1 MNMDFELR
9 PTCDISLK
17 TWLNEK
23 ELMVYI
29 SLSQPKVREARESK
43 GLPFFDLMG
52 RIMYERTAV
61 DAWIRK
67 ESKKS
72 GISRK

>member
-1 MNMDFELR
+1 MNMDLELR

-17 TWLNEK
+17 TWLSEK
-23 ELMVYI
+23 ELVVYACVSRPTI
-29 SLSQPKVREARESK
+29 LKARES
-43 GLPFFDLMG
+43 GALPYINLMG
-52 RIMYERTAV
+52 KIVYERSAV

-72 GISRK
+72 GIKR

>member
-1 MNMDFELR
+1 MNLDDKVKT
-9 PTCDISLK
+9 TCDISLK

-29 SLSQPKVREARESK
+29 SLSQPKIREARESN

-52 RIMYERTAV
+52 RLMYERSAV

-72 GISRK
+72 GIKR

>member
-1 MNMDFELR
+1 MNMDLELR
-9 PTCDISLK
+9 STCDISLK

-23 ELMVYI
+23 ELMVYV
-29 SLSQPKVREARESK
+29 SLGRDKIRKARREGK
-43 GLPFFDLMG
+43 LPSIDLMG
-52 RIMYERTAV
+52 RIIYERSAV

-72 GISRK
+72 GIKR

>member
-17 TWLNEK
+17 TWLSEK
-23 ELMVYI
+23 ELMVYV
-29 SLSQPKVREARESK
+29 SLGREKLRQARQAGK
-43 GLPFFDLMG
+43 LPYINLMG
-52 RIMYERTAV
+52 KIVYERSAV

-72 GISRK
+72 GIKRK